1 MSSKR
6 PPLDPANHSPSSPS
20 PRDEGAGRGSPLN
33 IPESHPYTRG
43 ELSLLNQQRTR
54 PIDRRVLRRMIRHL
68 LTELFLLD
76 DFDVTIHLVGAPKM
90 TRLNETHLQHAGST
104 DVITFDYS
112 QTDPL
117 PLLAGEIYVCVD
129 EALIQARR
137 FRVTWQA
144 ELVRYII
151 HGILHL
157 QGHDD
162 LQTAARRRM
171 KREEGRRLREM
182 ARDFL
187 LSKLQGKP
195 KPLSRR
201 PR

>member
-1 MSSKR
+1 MS
-6 PPLDPANHSPSSPS
+6 
-20 PRDEGAGRGSPLN
+20 
-33 IPESHPYTRG
+33 G
-43 ELSLLNQQRTR
+43 ELCLLNHQRTR
-54 PIDRRVLRRMIRHL
+54 RIDRRVLRRMIRHL

-76 DFDVTIHLVGAPKM
+76 DFDLTIHLVSATKM

-112 QTDPL
+112 SIDPV
-117 PLLAGEIYVCVD
+117 PLLAGEIFVCVD
-129 EALIQARR
+129 EALIQAHR

-162 LQTAARRRM
+162 LQPAARRRM
-171 KREEGRRLREM
+171 KREEGQRLREM
-182 ARDFL
+182 ASDFH

-195 KPLSRR
+195 LPVSKSPK
-201 PR
+201 